1 MKKQLMSQM
10 ETITDFYR
18 NKIGQVPAGLQDGA
32 GHFNV
37 FKLEPYIG
45 KSARPVPYSR
55 RDYFK
60 VMLVR
65 GSGNIHYADKVIP
78 VHKQALTFSNPQI
91 PYKWDST
98 EKIISGVFCVF
109 NHAFFLNYGNILQ
122 YNVFQPGG
130 THIFELSDEQYEE
143 ISKVYTRIFTEIES
157 DYTYKYD
164 VLRNLMLQIVHV
176 AMKMSPSA
184 NALSRPANASARIA
198 SLFLELLERQFP
210 IDDEHRQI
218 RLRTPS
224 DFARQLT
231 VHVNHLNRAV
241 KAVTHKTTSSLIAE
255 RLVREAGILLRQS
268 NWNVSEIAWALGFS
282 ETTHFNNFFKK
293 HVQMTPLKYKNSGY

>member
-1 MKKQLMSQM
+1 MSQP

-18 NKIGQVPAGLQDGA
+18 NKIGHVPAGLQDGV

-60 VMLVR
+60 VMLVK
-65 GSGNIHYADKVIP
+65 GAGNIHYANKVIP
-78 VHKQALTFSNPQI
+78 VHRQALTFSNPQI
-91 PYKWDST
+91 PYKWDTT
-98 EKIISGVFCVF
+98 EHISSGVFCVF

-122 YNVFQPGG
+122 YDVFQPGG
-130 THIFELSDEQYEE
+130 THVFELSDEHYDV
-143 ISKVYTRIFTEIES
+143 ISKVYSRMFAEIES

-164 VLRNLMLQIVHV
+164 VLRNLMLEVVHT
-176 AMKMSPSA
+176 ALKMNPSA
-184 NALSRPANASARIA
+184 GLPLRPVNASARIS

-210 IDDEHRQI
+210 VDDEHRHI
-218 RLRTPS
+218 ELRTPS
-224 DFARQLT
+224 DFARQLS

-241 KAVTHKTTSSLIAE
+241 KAVMQKTTSELIAE
-255 RLVREAGILLRQS
+255 RLVRESVILLRHS
-268 NWNVSEIAWALGFS
+268 NWSVSEIAWALGFS

-293 HVQMTPLKYKNSGY
+293 HVLMSPLKYKNSGAP

>member
-18 NKIGQVPAGLQDGA
+18 NKIGQVPAGLHDGA

-91 PYKWDST
+91 PYKWDTT
-98 EKIISGVFCVF
+98 EHISSGVFCVF

-122 YNVFQPGG
+122 YNVFQPGAAARA
-130 THIFELSDEQYEE
+130 E
-143 ISKVYTRIFTEIES
+143 V
-157 DYTYKYD
+157 D
-164 VLRNLMLQIVHV
+164 VGNPDGAIL
-176 AMKMSPSA
+176 
-184 NALSRPANASARIA
+184 ALGPEGAR
-198 SLFLELLERQFP
+198 FRQVQP
-210 IDDEHRQI
+210 
-218 RLRTPS
+218 
-224 DFARQLT
+224 
-231 VHVNHLNRAV
+231 
-241 KAVTHKTTSSLIAE
+241 
-255 RLVREAGILLRQS
+255 VRDAAGGAGIAFDERVFVKPHGHS
-268 NWNVSEIAWALGFS
+268 PCGVASCA
-282 ETTHFNNFFKK
+282 
-293 HVQMTPLKYKNSGY
+293 

>member
-1 MKKQLMSQM
+1 MSQP

-18 NKIGQVPAGLQDGA
+18 NKIGHVPAGLQDGV

-60 VMLVR
+60 VMLVK
-65 GSGNIHYADKVIP
+65 GAGNIHYANKVIP
-78 VHKQALTFSNPQI
+78 VHRQALTFSNPQI
-91 PYKWDST
+91 PYKWDTT
-98 EKIISGVFCVF
+98 EHISSGVFCVF

-122 YNVFQPGG
+122 YDVFQPGG
-130 THIFELSDEQYEE
+130 THVFELSDEHYDV
-143 ISKVYTRIFTEIES
+143 ISKVYSRMFAEIES

-164 VLRNLMLQIVHV
+164 VLRNLMLEVVHT
-176 AMKMSPSA
+176 ALKMNPSA
-184 NALSRPANASARIA
+184 GLPSRPVNASARIS

-210 IDDEHRQI
+210 VDDEHRHIQ
-218 RLRTPS
+218 LRAPS
-224 DFARQLT
+224 DFARQLS

-241 KAVTHKTTSSLIAE
+241 KAVTRKTTSELIAE
-255 RLVREAGILLRQS
+255 RLVRESVILLRHS
-268 NWNVSEIAWALGFS
+268 NWSVSEIAWALGFS

-293 HVQMTPLKYKNSGY
+293 HVQVSPLKYKNSGTP

>member
-1 MKKQLMSQM
+1 MSQP

-18 NKIGQVPAGLQDGA
+18 NKIGHVPAGLQDGV

-37 FKLEPYIG
+37 FKLEPFIG

-60 VMLVR
+60 VMLVK
-65 GSGNIHYADKVIP
+65 GAGNIHYANKVIP
-78 VHKQALTFSNPQI
+78 VHRQALTFSNPQI
-91 PYKWDST
+91 PYKWDTT
-98 EKIISGVFCVF
+98 EHISSGVFCVF

-122 YNVFQPGG
+122 YDVFQPGG
-130 THIFELSDEQYEE
+130 THVFELSDEHYDV
-143 ISKVYTRIFTEIES
+143 ISKVYSRMFAEIES

-164 VLRNLMLQIVHV
+164 VLRNLMLEVVHT
-176 AMKMSPSA
+176 ALKMNPSA
-184 NALSRPANASARIA
+184 GLPLRPVNASARIS

-210 IDDEHRQI
+210 VDDEHRHI
-218 RLRTPS
+218 ELRTPS
-224 DFARQLT
+224 DFARQLS

-241 KAVTHKTTSSLIAE
+241 KAVMQKTTSELIAE
-255 RLVREAGILLRQS
+255 RLVRESVILLRHS
-268 NWNVSEIAWALGFS
+268 NWSVSEIAWALGFS

-293 HVQMTPLKYKNSGY
+293 HVLMSPLKYKNSGAP

>member
-1 MKKQLMSQM
+1 MSQP

-18 NKIGQVPAGLQDGA
+18 NKIGHVPAGLQDGV

-60 VMLVR
+60 VMLVK
-65 GSGNIHYADKVIP
+65 GAGNIHYANKVIP
-78 VHKQALTFSNPQI
+78 VHRQALTFSNPQI
-91 PYKWDST
+91 PYKWDTT
-98 EKIISGVFCVF
+98 EHIRSGVFCVF

-122 YNVFQPGG
+122 YDVFQPGG
-130 THIFELSDEQYEE
+130 THVFELSDEHYDV
-143 ISKVYTRIFTEIES
+143 ISKVYSRMFAEIES

-164 VLRNLMLQIVHV
+164 VLRNLMLEVVHT
-176 AMKMSPSA
+176 ALKMNPSA
-184 NALSRPANASARIA
+184 GLPLRPVNASARIS

-210 IDDEHRQI
+210 VDDEHRHI
-218 RLRTPS
+218 ELRTPS
-224 DFARQLT
+224 DFARQLS
-231 VHVNHLNRAV
+231 VHVDHLNRAV
-241 KAVTHKTTSSLIAE
+241 KAVMQKTTSELIAE
-255 RLVREAGILLRQS
+255 RLVRESVILLRHS
-268 NWNVSEIAWALGFS
+268 NWSVSEIAWALGFS

-293 HVQMTPLKYKNSGY
+293 HVLMSPLKYKNSGAP

>member
-1 MKKQLMSQM
+1 MSQP

-18 NKIGQVPAGLQDGA
+18 NKIGHVPAGLQDGV

-37 FKLEPYIG
+37 FKLEPFIG

-60 VMLVR
+60 VMLVK
-65 GSGNIHYADKVIP
+65 GAGNIHYANKVIP
-78 VHKQALTFSNPQI
+78 VHRQALTFSNPQI
-91 PYKWDST
+91 PYKWDTT
-98 EKIISGVFCVF
+98 EHISSGVFCVF

-122 YNVFQPGG
+122 YDVFQPGG
-130 THIFELSDEQYEE
+130 THIFELSDEHYDV
-143 ISKVYTRIFTEIES
+143 INKVYSRMFAEIES

-164 VLRNLMLQIVHV
+164 VLRNLMLEVVHT
-176 AMKMSPSA
+176 ALKMNPSA
-184 NALSRPANASARIA
+184 GLPLRPVNASARIS

-210 IDDEHRQI
+210 VDDEHRHI
-218 RLRTPS
+218 ELRTPS
-224 DFARQLT
+224 DFARQLS

-241 KAVTHKTTSSLIAE
+241 KAVMQKTTSELIAE
-255 RLVREAGILLRQS
+255 RLVRESVILLRHS
-268 NWNVSEIAWALGFS
+268 NWSVSEIAWALGFS

-293 HVQMTPLKYKNSGY
+293 HVLMSPLKYKNSGTP

>member
-1 MKKQLMSQM
+1 MSQP

-18 NKIGQVPAGLQDGA
+18 NKIGHVPAGLQDGV

-37 FKLEPYIG
+37 FKLEPFIG

-60 VMLVR
+60 VMLVK
-65 GSGNIHYADKVIP
+65 GAGNIHYANKVIP
-78 VHKQALTFSNPQI
+78 VHRQALTFSNPQI
-91 PYKWDST
+91 PYKWDTT
-98 EKIISGVFCVF
+98 EHISSGVFCVF

-122 YNVFQPGG
+122 YDVFQPGG
-130 THIFELSDEQYEE
+130 THVFELSDEHYDV
-143 ISKVYTRIFTEIES
+143 ISKVYSRMFAEIES

-164 VLRNLMLQIVHV
+164 VLRNLMLEVVHT
-176 AMKMSPSA
+176 ALKMNPSA
-184 NALSRPANASARIA
+184 GLPLRPVNASARIS

-210 IDDEHRQI
+210 VDDEHRHI
-218 RLRTPS
+218 ELRTPS
-224 DFARQLT
+224 DFARQLS

-241 KAVTHKTTSSLIAE
+241 KAVMQKTTSEIIAE
-255 RLVREAGILLRQS
+255 RLVRESVILLRHS
-268 NWNVSEIAWALGFS
+268 NWSVSEIAWALGFS

-293 HVQMTPLKYKNSGY
+293 HVLMSPLKYKNSGAP

>member
-1 MKKQLMSQM
+1 MSQP

-18 NKIGQVPAGLQDGA
+18 NKIGHVPAGLQDGV

-37 FKLEPYIG
+37 FKLEPFIG

-60 VMLVR
+60 VMLVK
-65 GSGNIHYADKVIP
+65 GAGNIHYANKVIP
-78 VHKQALTFSNPQI
+78 VHRQALTFSNPQI
-91 PYKWDST
+91 PYKWDTT
-98 EKIISGVFCVF
+98 EHIRSGVFCVF

-122 YNVFQPGG
+122 YDVFQPGG
-130 THIFELSDEQYEE
+130 THVFELSDEHYDV
-143 ISKVYTRIFTEIES
+143 ISKVYSRMFAEIES

-164 VLRNLMLQIVHV
+164 VLRNLMLEVVHT
-176 AMKMSPSA
+176 ALKMNPSA
-184 NALSRPANASARIA
+184 GLPLRPVNASARIS

-210 IDDEHRQI
+210 VDDEHRHI
-218 RLRTPS
+218 ELRTPS
-224 DFARQLT
+224 DFARQLS

-241 KAVTHKTTSSLIAE
+241 KAVMQKTTSELIAE
-255 RLVREAGILLRQS
+255 RLVRESVILLRHS
-268 NWNVSEIAWALGFS
+268 NWSVSEIAWALGFS

-293 HVQMTPLKYKNSGY
+293 HVLMSPLKYKNSGAP

>member
-1 MKKQLMSQM
+1 MSQP

-18 NKIGQVPAGLQDGA
+18 NKIGHVPAGLQDGV

-37 FKLEPYIG
+37 FKLEPFIG

-60 VMLVR
+60 VMLVK
-65 GSGNIHYADKVIP
+65 GAGNIHYANKVIP
-78 VHKQALTFSNPQI
+78 VHRQALTFSNPQI
-91 PYKWDST
+91 PYKWDTT
-98 EKIISGVFCVF
+98 EHISSGVFCVF

-122 YNVFQPGG
+122 YDVFQPGG
-130 THIFELSDEQYEE
+130 THIFELSDEHYDV
-143 ISKVYTRIFTEIES
+143 ISKVYSRMFAEIES

-164 VLRNLMLQIVHV
+164 VLRNLMLEVVHT
-176 AMKMSPSA
+176 ALKMNPSA
-184 NALSRPANASARIA
+184 GLPLRPVNASARIS

-210 IDDEHRQI
+210 VDDEHRHI
-218 RLRTPS
+218 ELRTPS
-224 DFARQLT
+224 DFARQLS

-241 KAVTHKTTSSLIAE
+241 KAVMQKTTSELIAE
-255 RLVREAGILLRQS
+255 RLVRESVILLRHS
-268 NWNVSEIAWALGFS
+268 NWSVSEIAWALGFS

-293 HVQMTPLKYKNSGY
+293 HVLMSPLKYKNSGTP

>member
-1 MKKQLMSQM
+1 MSQP

-18 NKIGQVPAGLQDGA
+18 NKIGHVPAGLQDGV

-37 FKLEPYIG
+37 FKLEPFIG

-60 VMLVR
+60 VMLVK
-65 GSGNIHYADKVIP
+65 GAGNIHYANKVIP
-78 VHKQALTFSNPQI
+78 VHRQALTFSNPQI
-91 PYKWDST
+91 PYKWDTT
-98 EKIISGVFCVF
+98 EHISSGVFCVF

-122 YNVFQPGG
+122 YDVFQPGG
-130 THIFELSDEQYEE
+130 THIFELSDEHYDV
-143 ISKVYTRIFTEIES
+143 ISKVYSRMFAEIES

-164 VLRNLMLQIVHV
+164 VLRNLMLEVVHT
-176 AMKMSPSA
+176 ALKMNPSA
-184 NALSRPANASARIA
+184 GLPLRPVNASARIS

-210 IDDEHRQI
+210 VDDEHRHI
-218 RLRTPS
+218 ELRTPS
-224 DFARQLT
+224 DFARQLS

-241 KAVTHKTTSSLIAE
+241 KAVMQKTTSEIIAE
-255 RLVREAGILLRQS
+255 RLVRESVILLRHS
-268 NWNVSEIAWALGFS
+268 NWSVSEIAWALGFS

-293 HVQMTPLKYKNSGY
+293 HVLMSPLKYKNSGAP

>member
-1 MKKQLMSQM
+1 MSQP

-18 NKIGQVPAGLQDGA
+18 NKIGHVPAGLQDGV

-37 FKLEPYIG
+37 FKLEPFIG

-60 VMLVR
+60 VMLVK
-65 GSGNIHYADKVIP
+65 GAGNIHYANKVIP
-78 VHKQALTFSNPQI
+78 VHRQALTFSNPQI
-91 PYKWDST
+91 PYKWDTT
-98 EKIISGVFCVF
+98 EHISSGVFCVF

-122 YNVFQPGG
+122 YDVFQPGG
-130 THIFELSDEQYEE
+130 THIFELSDEHYDV
-143 ISKVYTRIFTEIES
+143 ISKVYSRMFAEIES

-164 VLRNLMLQIVHV
+164 VLRNLMIEVVHT
-176 AMKMSPSA
+176 ALKMNPSAGSPS
-184 NALSRPANASARIA
+184 RPVNASARIS

-210 IDDEHRQI
+210 VDDEHRHIQ
-218 RLRTPS
+218 LRTPS
-224 DFARQLT
+224 DFARQLS

-241 KAVTHKTTSSLIAE
+241 KAVMQKTTSELIAE
-255 RLVREAGILLRQS
+255 RLVRESVILLRHS
-268 NWNVSEIAWALGFS
+268 NWSVSEIAWALGFS

-293 HVQMTPLKYKNSGY
+293 HVQMSPLKYKNSGAP

>member
-1 MKKQLMSQM
+1 MSQP

-18 NKIGQVPAGLQDGA
+18 NKIGHVPAGLQDGV

-37 FKLEPYIG
+37 FKLEPFIG

-60 VMLVR
+60 VMLVK
-65 GSGNIHYADKVIP
+65 GAGNIHYANKVIP
-78 VHKQALTFSNPQI
+78 VHRQALTFSNPQI
-91 PYKWDST
+91 PYKWDTT
-98 EKIISGVFCVF
+98 EHIRSGVFCVF

-122 YNVFQPGG
+122 YDVFQPGG
-130 THIFELSDEQYEE
+130 THVFELSDEHYDV
-143 ISKVYTRIFTEIES
+143 ISKVYSRMFAEIES

-164 VLRNLMLQIVHV
+164 VLRNLMLEVVHT
-176 AMKMSPSA
+176 ALKMNPSA
-184 NALSRPANASARIA
+184 GLPLRPVNASARIS

-210 IDDEHRQI
+210 VDDEHRHI
-218 RLRTPS
+218 ELRTPS
-224 DFARQLT
+224 DFARQLS

-241 KAVTHKTTSSLIAE
+241 KAVMQKTTSEIIAE
-255 RLVREAGILLRQS
+255 RLVRESVILLRHS
-268 NWNVSEIAWALGFS
+268 NWSVSEIAWALGFS

-293 HVQMTPLKYKNSGY
+293 HVLMSPLKYKNSGAP

>member
-1 MKKQLMSQM
+1 MSQP

-18 NKIGQVPAGLQDGA
+18 NKIGHVPAGLQDGV

-60 VMLVR
+60 VMLVK
-65 GSGNIHYADKVIP
+65 GAGNIHYANKVIP
-78 VHKQALTFSNPQI
+78 VHRQALTFSNPQI
-91 PYKWDST
+91 PYKWDTT
-98 EKIISGVFCVF
+98 EHISSGVFCVF

-122 YNVFQPGG
+122 YDVFQPGG
-130 THIFELSDEQYEE
+130 THVFELSDEHYDV
-143 ISKVYTRIFTEIES
+143 ISKVYSRMFAEIES

-164 VLRNLMLQIVHV
+164 VLRNLMLEVVHT
-176 AMKMSPSA
+176 ALKMNPSA
-184 NALSRPANASARIA
+184 GLPLRPVNASARIS

-210 IDDEHRQI
+210 VDDEHRHI
-218 RLRTPS
+218 ELRTPS
-224 DFARQLT
+224 DFARQLS

-241 KAVTHKTTSSLIAE
+241 KAVMQKTTSELIAE
-255 RLVREAGILLRQS
+255 RLVRESVILLRHS
-268 NWNVSEIAWALGFS
+268 NWSVSEIAWALGFS

-293 HVQMTPLKYKNSGY
+293 HVQVSPLKYKNSGTP

>member
-1 MKKQLMSQM
+1 MSQP

-18 NKIGQVPAGLQDGA
+18 NKIGHVPAGLQDGV

-60 VMLVR
+60 VMLVK
-65 GSGNIHYADKVIP
+65 GAGNIHYANKVIP
-78 VHKQALTFSNPQI
+78 VHRQALTFSNPQI
-91 PYKWDST
+91 PYKWDTT
-98 EKIISGVFCVF
+98 EHISSGVFCVF

-122 YNVFQPGG
+122 YDVFQPGG
-130 THIFELSDEQYEE
+130 THVFELSDEHYDV
-143 ISKVYTRIFTEIES
+143 ISKVYSRMFAEIES

-164 VLRNLMLQIVHV
+164 VLRNLMLEVVHT
-176 AMKMSPSA
+176 ALKMNPSA
-184 NALSRPANASARIA
+184 GLPLRPVNASARIS

-210 IDDEHRQI
+210 VDDEHRHI
-218 RLRTPS
+218 ELRTPS
-224 DFARQLT
+224 DFARQLS

-241 KAVTHKTTSSLIAE
+241 KAVMQKTTSEIIAE
-255 RLVREAGILLRQS
+255 RLVRESVILLRHS
-268 NWNVSEIAWALGFS
+268 NWSVSEIAWALGFS

-293 HVQMTPLKYKNSGY
+293 HVQVSPLKYKNSGTP